1 MSKLI
6 MTPMQVRGK
15 ERIVAALDIGYKI
28 NHLEVHKKE
37 SGHILGNIY
46 IGNVKNIA
54 ENIRAAFVEIQDG
67 IMCYYSMD

>member
-1 MSKLI
+1 

-37 SGHILGNIY
+37 SDHILGNIY
-46 IGNVKNIA
+46 IGKVKNIA
-54 ENIRAAFVEIQDG
+54 ENITF
-67 IMCYYSMD
+67 